1 MQNPNKS
8 KYPEIVIDKNA
19 NMGSGSHNNRM
30 LTVEEYYDL
39 LHHTHSISDIL
50 DDEGYSPSELGGLV
64 EEMKNTMD
72 TMAET
77 ITQANETIEAL
88 RAKVADNAQ
97 VIENLTQGLVAVDQQ
112 IETINHKL
120 EEAYQV
126 SDYDATTPEIE
137 DEDGNI
143 ITVLDP

>member
-50 DDEGYSPSELGGLV
+50 DDEGYSPSEIGGLV
-64 EEMKNTMD
+64 EQMQTTIT
-72 TMAET
+72 TMADT
-77 ITQANETIEAL
+77 IAQANETIEAL
-88 RAKVADNAQ
+88 RTKVADNAQ
-97 VIENLTQGLVAVDQQ
+97 VIENLTQSLVAVDQQ

-120 EEAYQV
+120 DEAYQV

-137 DEDGNI
+137 DDDGNI